1 MVGGDMSQIFIELLG
16 ERRSS
21 NLELRITFLVAR
33 PLSPQDQRISF
44 CSQSHATHA
53 ARSPNFFPK
62 ETTCMPQPTHA
73 QTQTI
78 QISVINE
85 STVLADTD
93 VAPVVAALQKQVT
106 NDFGPVWGTA
116 AQLSVVPK
124 GSQPPSGSWWLVLL
138 DDSDQANAL
147 GYHDLTSEGLPIGKV
162 FAASDLK
169 AGTSWTVTASHE
181 LLEMLGDPNINLTV
195 FVENSNTA
203 GVIYAYEVC
212 DACEDDS
219 LGYQIDN
226 VLLSDFV
233 YPSWFESFRTEGSTQ
248 FDRMNKMQ
256 NPFQLLTGGYI
267 GIYNVNSGSGW
278 QQQTAEKRPTNVLH
292 RGAVGT
298 RRERRTV
305 PHDQWIHS
313 LPQRKIVGNAQKY
326 RQTLET
332 IRQRREAA

>member
-1 MVGGDMSQIFIELLG
+1 
-16 ERRSS
+16 
-21 NLELRITFLVAR
+21 
-33 PLSPQDQRISF
+33 
-44 CSQSHATHA
+44 
-53 ARSPNFFPK
+53 
-62 ETTCMPQPTHA
+62 MPQPTHA

-106 NDFGPVWGTA
+106 NDFSPVWGTP
-116 AQLSVVPK
+116 AQLTIVPK
-124 GSQPPSGSWWLVLL
+124 GNQPPTGSWWLVLL

-147 GYHDLTSEGLPIGKV
+147 GYHDLTTEGLPIGKV

-181 LLEMLGDPNINLTV
+181 LLEMLADPNVNLTV
-195 FVENSNTA
+195 FVESSNTA
-203 GVIYAYEVC
+203 GVLYAYEVC

-219 LGYQIDN
+219 LGYQIDS

-233 YPSWFESFRTEGSTQ
+233 YPSWFESFRTEGSTR
-248 FDRMNKMQ
+248 FDHMNKIQ

-267 GIYNVNSGSGW
+267 GVFNVASGSGW
-278 QQQTAEKRPTNVLH
+278 QQQAAEKHPTNVLN

-298 RRERRTV
+298 RRERRGI
-305 PHDQWIHS
+305 PHELWINS
-313 LPQRKIVGNAQKY
+313 LPQRKIAGNAQKY
-326 RQTLET
+326 RQTLQT
-332 IRQRREAA
+332 IQQRREAA

>member
-1 MVGGDMSQIFIELLG
+1 MSHIHSWAWMKNLRFQFGTTLHFFRSKNIFLASSAYKLLLT
-16 ERRSS
+16 ESRNSRCAFS
-21 NLELRITFLVAR
+21 E
-33 PLSPQDQRISF
+33 
-44 CSQSHATHA
+44 
-53 ARSPNFFPK
+53 FFSK
-62 ETTCMPQPTHA
+62 ETICMPQAAHSQTPT
-73 QTQTI
+73 TTPTI

-85 STVLADTD
+85 STVLADKD
-93 VAPVVAALQKQVT
+93 VTPVVAALQKQVT

-116 AQLSVVPK
+116 AQLSIVPK
-124 GSQPPSGSWWLVLL
+124 GTQPPTGSWWLVLL

-195 FVENSNTA
+195 FVEGNTTA
-203 GVIYAYEVC
+203 GILYAYEVC

-219 LGYQIDN
+219 LGYSVDS

-233 YPSWFESFRTEGSTQ
+233 YPSWFESFRTEASTQ

-256 NPFQLLTGGYI
+256 TPFQLLAGGYI
-267 GIYNVNSGSGW
+267 GIFNVASGSGW
-278 QQQTAEKRPTNVLH
+278 QQQIADKRPSNVLH

-298 RRERRTV
+298 RRERRSI
-305 PHDQWIHS
+305 PHELWINS
-313 LPQRKIVGNAQKY
+313 LPQRKIAGNAQKY
-326 RQTLET
+326 RQTLEI